1 MTNVLLPHSAQ
12 TCQGFSSPLVYWWY
26 WPKFP
31 FWTYNGKVRQNRL
44 VPCLPGWL
52 PLPERELLGDYDDRR
67 EVTYYLPTPQEI
79 ALANELFP
87 GQGLAPPWYQICN
100 KLESYLP
107 WASVHKLKC
116 DQALALYRWAIVCER
131 EQQQQRAQQTFVNL
145 VSEAMLKLLLEDCQ
159 RQKQAEAEKVAAEQ
173 PVEVSAPDK
182 VTAEQSKGAAPSASQ
197 QSSPEA
203 QPATTEPGEP
213 ADWVI
218 GWRAIDDILRLGEL
232 WPKTT
237 YQERRK
243 RLKRLNESWGGP
255 VRIGP
260 KGRQPKVSRSK
271 LLEWWNHLGEKVE
284 SEEAKQQD
292 AAATVAAQYLY
303 GCGSSVVC
311 PDIRGSIKR

>member
-1 MTNVLLPHSAQ
+1 MTNVLLPHSSQ

-44 VPCLPGWL
+44 VPCWPGWL

-87 GQGLAPPWYQICN
+87 GQGLAPPWDQVCD

-145 VSEAMLKLLLEDCQ
+145 VSEAILKLLLEDCQ
-159 RQKQAEAEKVAAEQ
+159 RQKQAEAEKAAAEQ

-197 QSSPEA
+197 QGEDKESAFDHSNRKNVTREEA
-203 QPATTEPGEP
+203 NIRAREVLKRHPPPGKERWTVRIL
-213 ADWVI
+213 ADAI
-218 GWRAIDDILRLGEL
+218 GCSESLVSKLSAWKAYYAKWKEQHPHSVRAIPMTAPIEDSLAARDAELHRLVEE
-232 WPKTT
+232 
-237 YQERRK
+237 QERDAK
-243 RLKRLNESWGGP
+243 
-255 VRIGP
+255 
-260 KGRQPKVSRSK
+260 SR
-271 LLEWWNHLGEKVE
+271 HC
-284 SEEAKQQD
+284 
-292 AAATVAAQYLY
+292 YI
-303 GCGSSVVC
+303 
-311 PDIRGSIKR
+311 PDSR